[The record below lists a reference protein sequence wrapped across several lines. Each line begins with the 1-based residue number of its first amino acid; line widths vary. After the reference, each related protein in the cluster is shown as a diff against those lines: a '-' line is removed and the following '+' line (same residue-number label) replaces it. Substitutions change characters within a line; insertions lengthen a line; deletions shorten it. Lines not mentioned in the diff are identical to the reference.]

1 MTIASE
7 ITRLQN
13 AKASIEA
20 SIEGKGI
27 TVPNTAKLDEYYS
40 YIDQI
45 SWGDDDIIS
54 YMSGILSIN
63 SWLIS
68 ISSSDAVTNPYSDY
82 DYKDDNY
89 LFLIKPYMYE
99 DYSSSWHSYNRNTF
113 SCIALPKWWSSI
125 NENSF
130 VWYNAGWYQSSY
142 IDYYGFYKE
151 WNVVHFTFY
160 GESYEYSY
168 NKTYWKVDI
177 TFINGTWASTQSTRD
192 WTTPSKTGGDMNL
205 FNATL
210 VWSLRWSG
218 SFYIQWKPN

>member
-7 ITRLQN
+7 ITRIQN
-13 AKASIEA
+13 AKASIKA
-20 SIEGKGI
+20 SIENKGV
-27 TVPNTAKLDEYYS
+27 TVPNTEKLDGYYS

-45 SWGDDDIIS
+45 SWWDDDIIS

-63 SWLIS
+63 SGLIS
-68 ISSSDAVTNPYSDY
+68 ISSSDTVRNQYRDY
-82 DYKDDNY
+82 DYKNDNY
-89 LFLIKPYMYE
+89 LFLIKPYLYE
-99 DYSSSWHSYNRNTF
+99 DYSSSWHSYNKTTF

-130 VWYNAGWYQSSY
+130 VGYNAWWYESSY

-177 TFINGTWASTQSTRD
+177 TFNNGTWGSVQSSWD
-192 WTTPSKTGGDMNL
+192 WTTPSITWGDMNL

-210 VWSLRWSG
+210 VWSLSG
-218 SFYIQWKPN
+218 GSSFYVQWKPN